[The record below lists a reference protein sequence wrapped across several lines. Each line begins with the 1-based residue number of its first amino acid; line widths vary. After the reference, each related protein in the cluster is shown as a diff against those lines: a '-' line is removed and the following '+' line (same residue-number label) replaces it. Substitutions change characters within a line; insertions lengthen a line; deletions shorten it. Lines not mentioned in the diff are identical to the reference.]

1 MNKRELGKKIRERRK
16 VLSISQ
22 KELAAYT
29 GLTVVTLSLIENGK
43 ANPSFETLNEIFYY
57 LDLEIKLEL
66 RKHNESQSH
75 L

>member
-1 MNKRELGKKIRERRK
+1 MNKSELGSMIRRRRK

-22 KELAAYT
+22 KELADYT

-43 ANPSFETLNEIFYY
+43 ANPSFETLSEIFYY
-57 LDLEIKLEL
+57 LDFEMKLEL